1 MATPATP
8 KASNAAITAAAHGVS
23 SIITWVIQKK
33 TPTSTIGL
41 TFRSRNKRVVID
53 KVRGRAS
60 RKTDLVPGLRVLK
73 VCGHDVTS
81 ASECVKHIHAAPT
94 GGIFIVTEG
103 KHRAATKK
111 SKKEKAGIS
120 IQKWPN
126 QNYVQIARVNPVGM
140 FRDLQVGQVLFI
152 INGNKINNVMQALR
166 LLRKKR
172 KLRIVTVDVRT
183 AVDPFD
189 LIGEND
195 TGKGDAGDT
204 ELGATEADDA
214 QDDDDSDEER
224 AAVDA
229 IEDDDDSAKFS
240 NSDAGSNMS
249 SSNWDGQSAGGS
261 TAASQWSSV
270 YGGEGQN
277 PEEEED
283 GLLPSGFME
292 DMANAIM
299 PGEIQM
305 VTTKVI
311 ASVMKPEKDTK
322 LGIKFSLKFDQRYVE
337 KIDKDG
343 LFANCN
349 ELSVGQR
356 LVAVKG
362 SNIRSASCEDALREA
377 KSATGRITLET
388 TDGDFGESD
397 EIANNLKERL
407 IIHFEKPREKGRLGV
422 GFQKK
427 PDTEGIGIVG
437 ISKEGFLAELNILA
451 VGDQVIG
458 INGNPSPGSTEELVS
473 QIVAAEGMFSLELS
487 PVKRDVEFKAKKQER
502 DAKDLKRKEIE
513 VLTPELGP
521 FVVALVD
528 KPARDCKV
536 GISLRKSLKID
547 SILIAAIAD
556 DGLLKDCNLR
566 VGQKIVSINNTPCPT
581 NTISAI
587 KLIKGTPPGPLKL
600 EACEVDWSATLAKNN
615 PTPEG
620 DAAEAAPAAPEAAP
634 EAAAPAAAAEP
645 AAAAAAEEPKDEMQ
659 DMLDDFEAQLQDAYN
674 DLNLD
679 YDSADSSA
687 VGDDQSFATGFASTY
702 IDHGQ

>member
-1 MATPATP
+1 MSTSGAP
-8 KASNAAITAAAHGVS
+8 KPSNAAITAAAHGVS

-81 ASECVKHIHAAPT
+81 ASECVKYIHAAPT

-195 TGKGDAGDT
+195 SGKDTEDT
-204 ELGATEADDA
+204 ELGATEDDDA
-214 QDDDDSDEER
+214 KDDDDSEEER

-229 IEDDDDSAKFS
+229 IDDDDDSAKFS
-240 NSDAGSNMS
+240 NSDAGSTMS
-249 SSNWDGQSAGGS
+249 SSNWDGQSTGGS

-270 YGGEGQN
+270 YGEEKGN

-283 GLLPSGFME
+283 GMLPTGFMD
-292 DMANAIM
+292 DMANALM

-311 ASVMKPEKDTK
+311 ASVIKPAKDVK
-322 LGIKFSLKFDQRYVE
+322 FGIKFSLKFDQHYVE

-343 LFANCN
+343 LFAHCN
-349 ELSVGQR
+349 ELSIGQR
-356 LVAVKG
+356 LVGVKG
-362 SNIRSASCEDALREA
+362 TNIRSASVEDALREA
-377 KSATGRITLET
+377 KITTGRITLET
-388 TDGDFGESD
+388 TDGDFGDTD
-397 EIANNLKERL
+397 EVANNLKERL

-427 PDTEGIGIVG
+427 PDHEGIGIVG

-458 INGNPSPGSTEELVS
+458 INGQPCPGSTEELVS

-487 PVKRDVEFKAKKQER
+487 PVRRDVDFKVKKQER
-502 DAKDLKRKEIE
+502 ELKDLKRKEIE
-513 VLTPELGP
+513 VLDPELGP
-521 FVVALVD
+521 VVIAAVE

-556 DGLLKDCNLR
+556 DGLLKDSNLR

-587 KLIKGTPPGPLKL
+587 KLIKGTPPGPLRL

-615 PTPEG
+615 PNPEG
-620 DAAEAAPAAPEAAP
+620 EPAAAAPAAP
-634 EAAAPAAAAEP
+634 AAAPAAEAAKPEEP
-645 AAAAAAEEPKDEMQ
+645 AKPAEEPKDEMQ
-659 DMLDDFEAQLQDAYN
+659 DMLDDFEAQLQNAYN

-702 IDHGQ
+702 IEHGK